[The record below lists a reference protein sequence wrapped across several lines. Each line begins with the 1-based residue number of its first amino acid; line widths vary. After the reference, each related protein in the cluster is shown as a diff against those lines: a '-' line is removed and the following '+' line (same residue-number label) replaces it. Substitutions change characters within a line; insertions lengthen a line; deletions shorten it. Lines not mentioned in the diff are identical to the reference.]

1 MCSAHQP
8 QPRRQRFAEHPP
20 GVGLAQL
27 ERHGLSKMGEHG
39 DIDLAASRRILELSV
54 AA

>member
-1 MCSAHQP
+1 M
-8 QPRRQRFAEHPP
+8 
-20 GVGLAQL
+20 GVRTCLRDYGIGADAIPALLAQL
-27 ERHGLSKMGEHG
+27 ERHGLNKMGEHG